1 MKFLPL
7 DKFKLVFL
15 ILYIVT
21 VGIVVLAE
29 IDIDKDIQDLLIVL
43 THLPAVA
50 LVIVLWDT
58 LWVAVTVGIGVVM
71 SILFHVAVIYDW
83 NVENMEPLDIGF
95 SNLTLY
101 LVGFMVVFQ
110 RIPESA
116 LPFLFTITVLNVDF
130 WDVQPFY
137 MGVSTLFN
145 TIVLAYVL
153 YRLCNPSPNRTN
165 GFLVLALIIG
175 IVGTGFFLADGNH
188 QSKNYAILHSVW
200 HVCSYSGLY
209 FILRSSNTEGI
220 RVPRV
225 EFTTDYTNI
234 LAYSDH

>member
-21 VGIVVLAE
+21 VGIVILAE

-83 NVENMEPLDIGF
+83 NVERFEPLDIGF

-101 LVGFMVVFQ
+101 LVGLMVVFQ
-110 RIPESA
+110 RIPENA
-116 LPFLFTITVLNVDF
+116 LPFLFTITVFNVDF
-130 WDVQPFY
+130 WNVEPFY
-137 MGVSTLFN
+137 IGVSTLFN
-145 TIVLAYVL
+145 TTVLVYVL
-153 YRLCNPSPNRTN
+153 YRLCNPTPKRTN
-165 GFLVLALIIG
+165 GWMVLSLIIG
-175 IVGTGFFLADGNH
+175 IIGTGFFLADGNH
-188 QSKNYAILHSVW
+188 KSKNYGILHSVW
-200 HVCSYSGLY
+200 HCAAYSGMY
-209 FILRSSNTEGI
+209 FLLRSINTEGI

-225 EFTTDYTNI
+225 EFTTDYTNL
-234 LAYSDH
+234 LAYKSY